1 MAAWL
6 RRTPLNKMY
15 SLGEKA
21 SMIRALEHGDRSI
34 VDLGKTGKISLE
46 ARPEQDRVQ
55 MTKENGKQIWRI
67 PTDNDTQRVRRK
79 R

>member
-6 RRTPLNKMY
+6 RRTPLNKLY

-21 SMIRALEHGDRSI
+21 GMIRALEHGDRYI
-34 VDLGKTGKISLE
+34 VDLGKRGKISLE

-55 MTKENGKQIWRI
+55 MTNEKGKQIWRI
-67 PTDNDTQRVRRK
+67 PTDSETQRVRRK